1 MSSPELS
8 EMAQRIGEGDLIA
21 TIFNKVKAA
30 EVANKDFISLAAG
43 PPDNALLPDEEF
55 MPLARQARETFGP
68 GWMNYTR
75 PAGFPPLCEAFAAM
89 LAKEQDVVCEDPM
102 RNMLITSGGMEAI
115 SLATQAL
122 VNPGDVVLV
131 ESPSF
136 PGALSTYAL
145 FGAKRVHVE
154 CDEYGMVPDA
164 LAKAIEEHKPKLVSL
179 MPDYQNPTGRC
190 MPAERRHQ
198 IAQILKG
205 TGTWAIEDGAYAQ
218 LRFAGEQLPSLQSL
232 APNNVLYAASVSKTF
247 APGERTGALIGPAE
261 FIQVVANIKATFN
274 MQASGMLQALAA
286 LFVSPR
292 NSYLKEH
299 LLKLRPEYLKR
310 REAMTAAL
318 AKHLPE
324 TLATEPDGGMFIW
337 IKQPG
342 VNFTDLVDVAIEHG
356 VGYVPGSMFY
366 ADEALGHDEARLNFA
381 STPVDRIEEGVR
393 RLAEAI
399 KSKQ

>member
-21 TIFNKVKAA
+21 TIFNKANAA
-30 EVANKDFISLAAG
+30 AAANEDFISLAAG
-43 PPDNALLPDEEF
+43 PPDNDLLPDDEF
-55 MPLARQARETFGP
+55 MPLVREARETFGRR
-68 GWMNYTR
+68 WMNYTR
-75 PAGFPPLCEAFAAM
+75 PAGFPPFCEAFAAM
-89 LAKEQDVVCEDPM
+89 LAEEQGVVCEDPM
-102 RNMLITSGGMEAI
+102 RNMLVTSGGMEAI

-136 PGALSTYAL
+136 PGALSAYAL

-154 CDEYGMVPDA
+154 CDEYGMLPEA
-164 LAKAIEEHKPKLVSL
+164 LANAIKEHGPKFVSL
-179 MPDYQNPTGRC
+179 MPDYQNPTGKC
-190 MPAERRHQ
+190 MPLERRKQ
-198 IAQILKG
+198 IAQILID

-232 APNNVLYAASVSKTF
+232 APNNVLYAGSVSKTF

-292 NSYLKEH
+292 NNYLKEH

-318 AKHLPE
+318 AKHMPE
-324 TLATEPDGGMFIW
+324 ALATEPDGGMFIW
-337 IKQPG
+337 IKQAG
-342 VNFTDLVDVAIEHG
+342 VNFTDLVDAAMERGVA
-356 VGYVPGSMFY
+356 YVPGSMFY
-366 ADEALGHDEARLNFA
+366 ADEGLGHDEARLNFA
-381 STPVDRIEEGVR
+381 STPVEKIDEGVR
-393 RLAEAI
+393 RLAGAI
-399 KSKQ
+399 KSQQ